1 MINRFFD
8 TKDKFESKLVDFNVL
23 MSPSNKTYEDFAKNI
38 NEIYFN
44 FLLAE
49 KEFFCQEKTK
59 MGLLFP

>member
-23 MSPSNKTYEDFAKNI
+23 MSPNNKTYKDFAKNI

-44 FLLAE
+44 FLLVE

-59 MGLLFP
+59 MRL